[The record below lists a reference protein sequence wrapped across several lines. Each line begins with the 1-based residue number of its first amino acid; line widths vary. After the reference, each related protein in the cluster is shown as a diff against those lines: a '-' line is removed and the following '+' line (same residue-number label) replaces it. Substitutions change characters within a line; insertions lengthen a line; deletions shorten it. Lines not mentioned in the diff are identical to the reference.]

1 MAKSP
6 KKLRF
11 VDRIKFWIY
20 VHIVKRRSAAQLLSK
35 NLSPV
40 YKNAMLHMFNNYGVV
55 CDSLKWE
62 GWDDEVYNKDYCC
75 ALTIRSKV
83 PIKMAFC
90 LDDDLLN
97 NIANAYLGSKHQTID
112 REIKED
118 IMQEVCNN
126 IVGNLQARIKIAYYV
141 ENPRLLDNVAEITYD
156 GQPNMF
162 VGHTE
167 FGSIYVVCVP
177 YRTR

>member
-1 MAKSP
+1 
-6 KKLRF
+6 
-11 VDRIKFWIY
+11 
-20 VHIVKRRSAAQLLSK
+20 
-35 NLSPV
+35 
-40 YKNAMLHMFNNYGVV
+40 MFNNYGVV
-55 CDSLKWE
+55 SDSLNWE
-62 GWDDEVYNKDYCC
+62 GWSDDVYNKDFCC

-90 LDDDLLN
+90 LDDALLN
-97 NIANAYLGSKHQTID
+97 YIANSYLGSMNENLE
-112 REIKED
+112 REVKED

-141 ENPRLLDNVAEITYD
+141 ENPRLLDNVSEVVYD
-156 GQPNMF
+156 TQPNMF

-167 FGSIYVVCVP
+167 YGSIYVVCVP